1 MELSPTAGLHP
12 TSRADIQ
19 QMMQQLSTLI
29 EAAPV
34 DGAMAVSPAMQR
46 SQYGGQDEPAAEGG
60 EQGEAQLSLQEEAA
74 RIYQRWEAD
83 DALDAAQPGG
93 GAANV
98 SSAVAL
104 LQMQVAPSPS
114 PPKTPRPAAAVGLCI
129 SMHASTC
136 NPAGRPFDRGA
147 AGAAAGLGAAVD
159 AGGGRRAAGRAG
171 GARGGPAPGRQ

>member
-34 DGAMAVSPAMQR
+34 GGAMAVSPAMQR
-46 SQYGGQDEPAAEGG
+46 SQSGGQDEPAEGG

-74 RIYQRWEAD
+74 RIYQRWAAD

-104 LQMQVAPSPS
+104 LQMQVAPLPS
-114 PPKTPRPAAAVGLCI
+114 LRPLRPPPFRRYQVSFSLKSVPVAAKPDYTL
-129 SMHASTC
+129 S
-136 NPAGRPFDRGA
+136 AG
-147 AGAAAGLGAAVD
+147 V
-159 AGGGRRAAGRAG
+159 
-171 GARGGPAPGRQ
+171 